1 MLSGCGTALVTPF
14 RDGAVDY
21 EAYAALVDRQVA
33 AGVDFLVPLATTGE
47 TPTLSA
53 EEKLRLLDITRE
65 HACGKPLLV
74 GCGSNSI
81 PGTLA
86 NIELLKGHGA
96 DAWLVVVPF
105 YNKPTQEGMYL
116 YYKELSR
123 LIAADGVPVV
133 IYNVPGRTGANMTA
147 QTCLRIAREVPGI
160 AGIKEASGKFD
171 QVCEILEGAPDGFSV
186 LSGDD
191 DMTFSMME
199 KGAHG
204 VISVASNVAPAVVS
218 EMTHLMLQARAMKAD
233 PEHCSFDA
241 EEMVREAAVLD
252 ASLQPLFKG
261 CFVESNPIPAKA
273 ALSLMGLCTK
283 EMRLPLTE
291 ASDSTVELMKELI
304 QAF

>member
-1 MLSGCGTALVTPF
+1 MLTGCGTALVTPF

-21 EAYAALVDRQVA
+21 DAYAALVDRQVA
-33 AGVDFLVPLATTGE
+33 GGVDFLVPLATTGE

-53 EEKLRLLDITRE
+53 EEKVRLLDITKE
-65 HACGKPLLV
+65 HSCGRPLLV

-86 NIELLKGHGA
+86 NMELLKGHGA

-123 LIAADGVPVV
+123 LTAADGVPII
-133 IYNVPGRTGANMTA
+133 IYNVPGRTGANMSA

-171 QVCEILEGAPDGFSV
+171 QVCEILEGAPEGFSV

-191 DMTFSMME
+191 DMTFRMME

-204 VISVASNVAPAVVS
+204 VISVASNINPAAVS
-218 EMTHLMLQARAMKAD
+218 EMTHLMLQARASKAD

-241 EEMVREAAVLD
+241 KEKEREAAAID

-273 ALSLMGLCTK
+273 ALNLMGLCTR

-291 ASDSTVELMKELI
+291 AADSTVELMKELVKGL
-304 QAF
+304 